1 MPVESNKILGGR
13 RDENHP
19 VRGFA
24 QREGTHQ
31 GSHCGSTVDPQGINT
46 GGMSTRGRS
55 LPWGLRGV
63 DFRPLLRPW
72 DYEIR
77 DQRPQ
82 NIIFPNEEGLG

>member
-1 MPVESNKILGGR
+1 MRVEWLRKNRQEVAARSVIL
-13 RDENHP
+13 
-19 VRGFA
+19 
-24 QREGTHQ
+24 HQ
-31 GSHCGSTVDPQGINT
+31 GSYCGSTVDQQGINT

-77 DQRPQ
+77 NQRPQ
-82 NIIFPNEEGLG
+82 ISIIPNGEGLG

>member
-1 MPVESNKILGGR
+1 MQNFLKISVLTVLTIG
-13 RDENHP
+13 DD
-19 VRGFA
+19 
-24 QREGTHQ
+24 HQ
-31 GSHCGSTVDPQGINT
+31 GSHCGSTVDPRGINT

-82 NIIFPNEEGLG
+82 ITIIPNGEGLG